1 MICRS
6 LIFSLFDCLFSAFT
20 QEVVNGALIVT
31 PNAVMFDPNVSDPL
45 VVENGVDRFGMVT
58 KMEYI
63 VAAAIYRDIHA
74 IECLQ
79 HIGCVAI
86 ISRTVERNSFYYLTL
101 IFILACRN

>member
-1 MICRS
+1 M
-6 LIFSLFDCLFSAFT
+6 
-20 QEVVNGALIVT
+20 T

-45 VVENGVDRFGMVT
+45 VVKNGVDMFGVVT

-79 HIGCVAI
+79 HLGYVCTIHSCSTSSRH
-86 ISRTVERNSFYYLTL
+86 ISQLYGSHPRITAHGALL
-101 IFILACRN
+101 M